1 MQPRMVPTLM
11 VLALLC
17 SGADPTVAA
26 DPEIDRL
33 LQAPIGKD
41 VSLLFFVGSDDRP
54 VGSFF

>member
-1 MQPRMVPTLM
+1 MVPTLM